1 MFNAIANAIASAEL
15 RVAQLRR
22 DLETAEAD
30 LRYVRANERRHTLFA
45 NVMENIKE
53 GKRINAIKELR
64 GLPEDGT
71 IGLRDAKDIIEFICN
86 NFNPK

>member
-1 MFNAIANAIASAEL
+1 MYDSVVDNAEL

-22 DLETAEAD
+22 ELEAAEAD
-30 LRYVRANERRHTLFA
+30 LAYVRANARRRTIFNYVL
-45 NVMENIKE
+45 MYIKE

-64 GLPEDGT
+64 SLPDNGPLN
-71 IGLRDAKDIIEFICN
+71 LRDAKDIIEFICN

>member
-1 MFNAIANAIASAEL
+1 MYTNAIMNAEL

-22 DLETAEAD
+22 ELETAEAD
-30 LRYVRANERRHTLFA
+30 LRYVRALHRRVAIFEQVL
-45 NVMENIKE
+45 MNIKE

-64 GLPEDGT
+64 SLPEDGT